1 MKYFF
6 IILMLFTSLA
16 TAQEKQKVTLGF
28 GPYIQSEPYK
38 GADDLLLPS
47 PVIFFDNGIVYARW
61 SRFGLYFLGE
71 KQKDYAWGFSL
82 TAQPRTLGYK
92 ASDSAYLHGMD
103 ERKST
108 FEGGLAFSASY
119 QNSKYI
125 EIMLLA
131 DMLGTYNSWV
141 SRVEIGDTYKAGKF
155 TFYPSIVLLY
165 QSQKFIEYYYGV
177 KSTEVDTSI
186 GRSQY
191 SGDAI
196 SGGLEVGTQTY
207 IKYPFTDKLSA
218 LINVRYDRI
227 PKSAKNSPLTDKNY
241 IYSGLASLIYT
252 FEY

>member
-1 MKYFF
+1 MKYVLIFF
-6 IILMLFTSLA
+6 LLSVSILFAES
-16 TAQEKQKVTLGF
+16 KQKLTLGF
-28 GPYIQSEPYK
+28 GPYVQSQPYK
-38 GADDLLLPS
+38 GASNLILPS
-47 PVIFFDNGIVYARW
+47 PVIFYDNGVVYARW

-71 KQKDYAWGFSL
+71 KQKEYAWGFSL

-92 ASDSAYLHGMD
+92 ASDSDYLTGMD

-119 QNSKYI
+119 QNRAYI

-141 SRVEIGDTYKAGKF
+141 NRVEIGNTYKLSKF

-177 KSTEVDTSI
+177 KSSEANTRI
-186 GRSQY
+186 GRRAY
-191 SGDAI
+191 TANEI
-196 SGGLEVGTQTY
+196 HGGLEIGAQTY

-218 LINVRYDRI
+218 LINLRYDKI
-227 PKSAKNSPLTDKNY
+227 PKSAKNSPLTEKDY

-252 FEY
+252 FKY

>member
-1 MKYFF
+1 MRYIF
-6 IILMLFTSLA
+6 ILFLLLA
-16 TAQEKQKVTLGF
+16 SVVSAQTKQKITLGF
-28 GPYIQSEPYK
+28 GPYVQSEPYK
-38 GADDLLLPS
+38 GADNLLLPS
-47 PVIFFDNGIVYARW
+47 PVIFYDNGVVYARW

-191 SGDAI
+191 SGNAI
-196 SGGLEVGTQTY
+196 SGGLEVGAQTY

-241 IYSGLASLIYT
+241 IYSGLVSLIYT